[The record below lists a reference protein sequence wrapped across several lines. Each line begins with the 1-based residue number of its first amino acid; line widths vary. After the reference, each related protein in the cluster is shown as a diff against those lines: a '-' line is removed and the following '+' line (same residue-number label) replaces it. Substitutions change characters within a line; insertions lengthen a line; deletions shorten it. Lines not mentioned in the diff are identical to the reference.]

1 MDTPLTPWEHAR
13 RVLPFKYVSE
23 EEIYDRLLKGAAH
36 LWVNTDS
43 AGVTEV
49 TDAGYLHIWQCGGTL
64 RGLLPML
71 LSVEAFAKALGCKG
85 LIISGRRGWSRVLS
99 RHGFIYQDGHTV
111 KTYGR

>member
-1 MDTPLTPWEHAR
+1 MDCDEQE
-13 RVLPFKYVSE
+13 VYE
-23 EEIYDRLLKGAAH
+23 RLLGNTAH
-36 LWVNTDS
+36 LWVNEDS

-64 RGLLPML
+64 RGLLQML
-71 LSVEAFAKALGCKG
+71 LSVEAFAEALECKG

-99 RHGFIYQDGHTV
+99 RHGYIFKDGHTV